1 MVCLPVG
8 SNCSRLD
15 RLVVAALAAIAA
27 AVIAAAVAVAVAVPV
42 AAELDML
49 CTSYFVRLVFVVAV
63 APTAVRS
70 ILDHYF
76 DCRQIVAVTWKI
88 AIENIHFVR
97 SEFYFKKC
105 RYSHIT

>member
-15 RLVVAALAAIAA
+15 RLVVAALAATAA
-27 AVIAAAVAVAVAVPV
+27 VVIAAAVAVAVAVPV
-42 AAELDML
+42 AVELDML
-49 CTSYFVRLVFVVAV
+49 CTSYFVRLVFVVA
-63 APTAVRS
+63 PTAVQS
-70 ILDHYF
+70 TLDHYF

-88 AIENIHFVR
+88 AIEKIHFVR

-105 RYSHIT
+105 RNSHIT